1 MAGHSSNDVQAV
13 EPQHLVI
20 EQPLI
25 QNEER
30 HTDAKES
37 TCASSD
43 VQGASVNAEYMYTD
57 AVLNAGYASH
67 EEMKSRPTKGK
78 EQKNVETKSSDD
90 DQAVKSQHYLVIKQR
105 LIQNEERHTAKLEK
119 AQ

>member
-1 MAGHSSNDVQAV
+1 MLKKAHMHQAMSKV
-13 EPQHLVI
+13 L
-20 EQPLI
+20 L
-25 QNEER
+25 
-30 HTDAKES
+30 
-37 TCASSD
+37 
-43 VQGASVNAEYMYTD
+43 NAEYTD